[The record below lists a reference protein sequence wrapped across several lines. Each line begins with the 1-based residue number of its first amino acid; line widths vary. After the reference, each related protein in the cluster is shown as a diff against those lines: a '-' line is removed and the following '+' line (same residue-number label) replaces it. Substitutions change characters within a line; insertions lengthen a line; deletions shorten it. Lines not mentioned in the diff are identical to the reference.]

1 MKTLFGKSK
10 VILSE
15 EGVGKVSI
23 YEMDPHKSDQM
34 ISLVNIDSK
43 VENAHLAVDCTTD
56 TLIIWGKENARH
68 TGCVFNIEN
77 SKKMLMIKDV
87 TNDPA
92 CIYTP
97 HFISTNE
104 LVVQN
109 SENGSFDLYDL
120 TSGQHLE
127 KIHLP
132 ESDSYAK
139 WFLNT
144 AYTSS
149 KETTTFNLT
158 LISNSGTLL
167 TYDLRNCK
175 TPTIYQRELFTKCNN
190 NININLDPTNSK
202 NYAVSGF
209 DGNVYIIKESNC
221 HTNMIH
227 KFKHEG
233 HMFTEDEDLCQ
244 NTITSSTL
252 WLPMCG
258 RNTLLSAAIDGSI
271 QGWQYIS

>member
-1 MKTLFGKSK
+1 
-10 VILSE
+10 
-15 EGVGKVSI
+15 
-23 YEMDPHKSDQM
+23 M

-132 ESDSYAK
+132 
-139 WFLNT
+139 
-144 AYTSS
+144 
-149 KETTTFNLT
+149 
-158 LISNSGTLL
+158 G
-167 TYDLRNCK
+167 
-175 TPTIYQRELFTKCNN
+175 
-190 NININLDPTNSK
+190 
-202 NYAVSGF
+202 
-209 DGNVYIIKESNC
+209 
-221 HTNMIH
+221 
-227 KFKHEG
+227 
-233 HMFTEDEDLCQ
+233 
-244 NTITSSTL
+244 
-252 WLPMCG
+252 
-258 RNTLLSAAIDGSI
+258 
-271 QGWQYIS
+271 